1 MKKMKKFVALAAVAS
16 LAAATFAGCGKSEG
30 SGSSNT
36 GSDVW
41 KIGSI
46 GPTTGTAAIYG
57 NAVKNGASIAV
68 DESTRQAEST
78 VTRLSS
84 ALKTIR
90 QTLNLQLMLTMH
102 LRTREHRYF

>member
-57 NAVKNGASIAV
+57 NTAK
-68 DESTRQAEST
+68 
-78 VTRLSS
+78 
-84 ALKTIR
+84 KTGTGKKWDAIYPDAYW
-90 QTLNLQLMLTMH
+90 NWVS
-102 LRTREHRYF
+102 YD

>member
-30 SGSSNT
+30 NGSSNT

-57 NAVKNGASIAV
+57 
-68 DESTRQAEST
+68 
-78 VTRLSS
+78 
-84 ALKTIR
+84 
-90 QTLNLQLMLTMH
+90 TL
-102 LRTREHRYF
+102 

>member
-30 SGSSNT
+30 NGSLNT

-46 GPTTGTAAIYG
+46 GPTTGTLQLM
-57 NAVKNGASIAV
+57 K
-68 DESTRQAEST
+68 STRQAELT